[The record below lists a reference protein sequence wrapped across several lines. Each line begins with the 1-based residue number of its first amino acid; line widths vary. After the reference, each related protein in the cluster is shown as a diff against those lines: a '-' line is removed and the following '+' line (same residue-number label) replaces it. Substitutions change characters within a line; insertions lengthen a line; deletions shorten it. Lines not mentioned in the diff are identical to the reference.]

1 MKKIIL
7 LWGVSMMMLLSI
19 SATSQEKNLDA
30 EASNAFADNY
40 GTTVGSVDKDLNTA
54 LVYIDFEYQ
63 EGKTLQALANLGYTV
78 TVASGWND
86 FNNKLGSNDYG
97 LVVFFNQGHTLG
109 ASLTAVTNYINNGGS
124 AVFTDWTRNASFASL
139 FQIQFTNNNNETLMH
154 LDPRIEG
161 NVSNPM
167 TLTNTGWTQIF
178 STGLAP
184 TGDGEILATFDMS
197 GDAAIVRAN
206 EGRTIVLGYLS
217 DVPPAADRQQLF
229 ENLFIA
235 VTVPD
240 PTPDPAPAPDPE
252 PVPLPLSN
260 LALILGMLLIVV
272 FTTLKM
278 RNTL

>member
-7 LWGVSMMMLLSI
+7 FWGVSLIMLLSI
-19 SATSQEKNLDA
+19 SASSQERNHGKD
-30 EASNAFADNY
+30 ASNAFRDY
-40 GTTVGSVDKDLNTA
+40 MGTTVKSVDKELNTA
-54 LVYIDFEYQ
+54 LVYIDFEFQ
-63 EGKTLQALANLGYTV
+63 EGKTLEALANLGYTV
-78 TVASGWND
+78 TVAFDWND
-86 FNNKLGSNDYG
+86 FNNKLDNNDYG
-97 LVVFFNQGHTLG
+97 LVVFFNQGQALG

-139 FQIQFTNNNNETLMH
+139 FQIQFTDNNNETVMH
-154 LDPRIEG
+154 LDPRIEES
-161 NVSNPM
+161 VSNPM

-184 TGDGEILATFDMS
+184 TGDGEILATFDIS

-217 DVPPAADRQQLF
+217 DVPPVGDRQQLF

-235 VTVPD
+235 VTEPD
-240 PTPDPAPAPDPE
+240 PEPAPEPNPNPE

-260 LALILGMLLIVV
+260 LALIMGMLFIVV
-272 FTTLKM
+272 FTLLKIRKTL
-278 RNTL
+278 